1 MLALFWL
8 GFFAKLGTGLSGGCI
23 NKRQTFLLLLSFPPC
38 PPQGVTSFTN
48 CSRSKR
54 NKQDKNIIRKRMW
67 GYDQTDKHEVF
78 PRMDKYFRL
87 IGTSC
92 NPSLTS
98 GLLFTQEIFVSPKTL
113 EKLRK
118 LRKLRNLRKP

>member
-1 MLALFWL
+1 
-8 GFFAKLGTGLSGGCI
+8 
-23 NKRQTFLLLLSFPPC
+23 
-38 PPQGVTSFTN
+38 
-48 CSRSKR
+48 
-54 NKQDKNIIRKRMW
+54 MW